1 MSERGQRPVPVAL
14 GASGM
19 WVPAESAGELAGAL
33 ALYRDLIQGRRPPAE
48 VHLPRP
54 TRVIDDL
61 QQVAATVAR
70 EHQAAKHQA
79 AARAA
84 IAARGSIVS
93 APLFPAA
100 EPPASSLPA
109 TVTVQQAA
117 DRLQLSERRVR
128 QLAEAGRISAVRS
141 SRRVWVLDENAVAA
155 YKDRRARRSA
165 HVSSRTEGTAG
176 QP

>member
-1 MSERGQRPVPVAL
+1 
-14 GASGM
+14 M

-61 QQVAATVAR
+61 QKVAATVAR

-79 AARAA
+79 AARTA
-84 IAARGSIVS
+84 IAAHGSAMS
-93 APLFPAA
+93 APLVPAA
-100 EPPASSLPA
+100 ETASPSLPA

-141 SRRVWVLDENAVAA
+141 SRRVWLLDESAVAA
-155 YKDRRARRSA
+155 YRARTRRRTYGG
-165 HVSSRTEGTAG
+165 RTEGGRAA